1 MSTFPLKIVT
11 PDGLCFDGEAEQ
23 LSVRTAAGQV
33 GILAKHIDFIAP
45 LGMGQATIYTEG
57 KTRKAACIGG
67 MLSVLNG
74 EVTLVPTTFEWAE
87 DIDKNRAQ
95 RAKEEAER
103 RIQKAKDANELE
115 MAKAKLSRA
124 LTRIKTAQ

>member
-67 MLSVLNG
+67 ML
-74 EVTLVPTTFEWAE
+74 
-87 DIDKNRAQ
+87 
-95 RAKEEAER
+95 
-103 RIQKAKDANELE
+103 
-115 MAKAKLSRA
+115 
-124 LTRIKTAQ
+124 